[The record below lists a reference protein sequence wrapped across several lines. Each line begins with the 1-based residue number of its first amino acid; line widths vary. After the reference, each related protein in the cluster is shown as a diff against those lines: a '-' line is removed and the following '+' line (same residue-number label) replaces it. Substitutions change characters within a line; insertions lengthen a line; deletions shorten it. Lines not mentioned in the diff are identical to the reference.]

1 MPCLQTSS
9 KCGHL
14 LLQIK
19 SLGEKYKMV
28 AEEDPELIFSY
39 GYTETILTYRAIH
52 LEENLVLN
60 EQLLHTKKPHRKGL

>member
-1 MPCLQTSS
+1 
-9 KCGHL
+9 
-14 LLQIK
+14 
-19 SLGEKYKMV
+19 MV